1 MFEKLIKAGYTEEEA
16 KKIEKIF
23 NEHLDGNY
31 VTKDRFNTVNEDNKN
46 LKNQLKDRD
55 AQLDKLGKAGNDV
68 ETLKQ
73 TIEALKQENKTTKEK
88 YESDLKQAKIKS
100 AVKSKISNEVHDP
113 DLVLSLFDL
122 NKIELDD
129 NDNIKTG
136 FEDQYINLKKEKS
149 YLIKTPE
156 KPQIKLEGVKGFE
169 GNKES
174 NPNQSEGFGTKLAN
188 MKLGSETPNSKATDY
203 YFKK

>member
-55 AQLDKLGKAGNDV
+55 AQLDKISKAGNDI

-73 TIEALKQENKTTKEK
+73 TVESLKAENKATKEK
-88 YESDLKQAKIKS
+88 YEADLKQTKIKS
-100 AVKSKISNEVHDP
+100 AIKSKINNEVYDP
-113 DLVLSLFDL
+113 DLALTLFDL
-122 NKIELDD
+122 TKIELDD
-129 NDNIKTG
+129 NDNIKSG
-136 FEDQYINLKKEKS
+136 FDDQYTNIKKDKP
-149 YLIKTPE
+149 YLVKTPE
-156 KPQIKLEGVKGFE
+156 KPQIKLEGTKGFE
-169 GNKES
+169 GNKEGGS
-174 NPNQSEGFGTKLAN
+174 EKEEGFGAKLAS
-188 MKLGSETPNSKATDY
+188 MKLGSETPNSKATEY
-203 YFKK
+203 YFKN